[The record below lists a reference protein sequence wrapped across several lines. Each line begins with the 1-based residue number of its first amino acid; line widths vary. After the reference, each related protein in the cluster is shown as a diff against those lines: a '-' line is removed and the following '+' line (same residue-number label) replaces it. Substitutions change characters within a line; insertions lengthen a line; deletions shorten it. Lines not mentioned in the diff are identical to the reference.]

1 MPGLVLGI
9 HVLLSCGDIT
19 QKDVDSRVKPGH
31 DERKNLLVR
40 ASYTRSCAI
49 RLRTLQWR
57 KGAITMTL
65 KFKYRRSALLAA
77 ASALLAALALSF
89 ASPARA
95 DRCDDMAGQLKG
107 QIDGLAVGKTAANLI
122 YLSHPQARQITLGCS
137 GRNYSNQLYAKS
149 DSRKPKPAFI
159 NLVASAAAIIFTLP
173 KDDMLRGTTRC
184 IKRMG
189 LLRGDKIRMRY
200 RRLDLECTRTKTEA
214 AIAISRGRNE

>member
-1 MPGLVLGI
+1 ML
-9 HVLLSCGDIT
+9 
-19 QKDVDSRVKPGH
+19 
-31 DERKNLLVR
+31 
-40 ASYTRSCAI
+40 AATR
-49 RLRTLQWR
+49 L
-57 KGAITMTL
+57 
-65 KFKYRRSALLAA
+65 ALLTAI
-77 ASALLAALALSF
+77 ALTALSI
-89 ASPARA
+89 SPARA

-149 DSRKPKPAFI
+149 DGRKPKPAFI

-173 KDDMLRGTTRC
+173 KDDMLRGTSRC

-200 RRLDLECTRTKTEA
+200 RRLDLQCTRTKTEA
-214 AIAISRGRNE
+214 AIAISRGRDE